1 LIKLAF
7 DFSLSGKPLS
17 DADVIFEPE
26 EFMGDSITA
35 ATGKTDVDGRV
46 GLKSEYA
53 KQNGRRGMSLGFYRV
68 KVSKISDGKETIPAK
83 YSSATTLGRVVTEDD
98 RVNDLIFK
106 LKR

>member
-1 LIKLAF
+1 
-7 DFSLSGKPLS
+7 LS